1 MRTRTDR
8 VLGFVVAAA
17 GVALTLAV
25 AEIEVNERQSALSAQ
40 FFPRLLAASLIV
52 LGAALALRPG
62 ARGIGEVLSGLLRRR
77 GLLVAG
83 IFLIYCLTFR
93 YVDFRFGVWA
103 FTISILWILGSRK
116 AIELILVPLI
126 LSAAAFAIFRHGFMV
141 LLPTW
146 T

>member
-1 MRTRTDR
+1 MQADR
-8 VLGFVVAAA
+8 VLGLAAAAA
-17 GVALTLAV
+17 GLALTLVV

-40 FFPRLLAASLIV
+40 FFPRLLAAALVV
-52 LGAALALRPG
+52 LGAVLALRPG
-62 ARGIGEVLSGLLRRR
+62 ARSVGDVLSGLLRRR

-93 YVDFRFGVWA
+93 YVDFRLGAWA
-103 FTISILWILGSRK
+103 FTISVLWILGSRK

-126 LSAAAFAIFRHGFMV
+126 VSAAAFAIFRHGFTV